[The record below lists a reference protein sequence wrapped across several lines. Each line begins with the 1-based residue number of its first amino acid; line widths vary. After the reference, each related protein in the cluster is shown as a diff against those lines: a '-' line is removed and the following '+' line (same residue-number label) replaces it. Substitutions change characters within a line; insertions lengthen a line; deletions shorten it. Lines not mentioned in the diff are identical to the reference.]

1 MVVAGLIPI
10 LGFVLQELLL
20 LAFVVLVRAVLDLP
34 FTLAVVQTQMVLA
47 VAV

>member
-20 LAFVVLVRAVLDLP
+20 LAFVVLALALLVDLELVRALIQVVG
-34 FTLAVVQTQMVLA
+34 AVD
-47 VAV
+47 